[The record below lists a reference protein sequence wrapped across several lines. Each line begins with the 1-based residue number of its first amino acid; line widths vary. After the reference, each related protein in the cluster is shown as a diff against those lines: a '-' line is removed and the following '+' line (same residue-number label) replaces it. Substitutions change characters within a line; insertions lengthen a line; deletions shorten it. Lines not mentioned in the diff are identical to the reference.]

1 VTILFNITRKE
12 NETMKKLALFSRITL
27 FLALVFTVS
36 CSTTKLT
43 SVWRDEGYQGHP
55 RKIMVIG
62 VVKYPE
68 IRKLIEDEFVRQF
81 RDRGVEAV
89 AGYTILPDTAVVDK
103 NVIIEKMNAL
113 GTDTML
119 IARHVDQRTAMA
131 DVPGTSWY
139 GYYGVHSAGVVATDK
154 YALMQTKVYDLKT
167 EQPVWSA
174 SSETWLTANV
184 PDRTLIQE
192 FITAVLNQ
200 MASQKIIASGAGK

>member
-1 VTILFNITRKE
+1 
-12 NETMKKLALFSRITL
+12 MRIPKSL
-27 FLALVFTVS
+27 FLRMTLLLTLGFVVS

-81 RDRGVEAV
+81 RARGVEAV
-89 AGYTILPDTAVVDK
+89 AGYTILPDMAVVDK
-103 NVIIEKMNAL
+103 NVIIEKMNEL

-167 EQPVWSA
+167 EQPIWSA

-184 PDRTLIQE
+184 PDKTLIQE
-192 FITAVLNQ
+192 FIAAVLDQ
-200 MASQKIIASGAGK
+200 MSRQKIIASGPGK